1 MAENFVLKC
10 HTSIISQIFFLPP
23 VCVVP
28 VYFFNSGGGAAD
40 ELNSNTDVV
49 LEYFKNKA
57 FTTRLFQ

>member
-28 VYFFNSGGGAAD
+28 VYFLIRGGAAD